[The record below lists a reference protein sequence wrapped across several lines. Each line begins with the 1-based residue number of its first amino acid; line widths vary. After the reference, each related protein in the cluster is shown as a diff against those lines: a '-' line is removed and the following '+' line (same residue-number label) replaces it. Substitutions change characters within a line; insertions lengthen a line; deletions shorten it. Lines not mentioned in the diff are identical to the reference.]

1 MSKKQTEAHK
11 NGSGYILLDFDEKTK
26 AVNLDVSGNDGD
38 FGSFRNDASILWTV
52 AQSYMTS
59 CKVLLKSIENG
70 FENSDRYLVT
80 NLIIPYYFNF
90 RHYIE
95 VSLKAITL
103 WANKSEY
110 KKIHGLSELFKD
122 VKESIGAILT
132 KPEMWNSN
140 VKKDDVSERLEKV
153 NEYLLDLEKNISIV
167 EQNETSVEYYRF
179 IFETNNQL
187 EKAKISFDYKKE
199 FELYNNTVRLINS
212 IVNNL
217 RVLIYIF
224 APTLK

>member
-1 MSKKQTEAHK
+1 MSEKQKEAPK
-11 NGSGYILLDFDEKTK
+11 NGSGYILLDFDEKTET
-26 AVNLDVSGNDGD
+26 VNLDVSGNDGD

-103 WANKSEY
+103 WANKSNY
-110 KKIHGLSELFKD
+110 KTIHGLSELFTD
-122 VKESIGAILT
+122 VKQSIGAILT

-140 VKKDDVSERLEKV
+140 VKKDEVSERMAK
-153 NEYLLDLEKNISIV
+153 YLLDLEKNISIV

-187 EKAKISFDYKKE
+187 KKIF
-199 FELYNNTVRLINS
+199 
-212 IVNNL
+212 
-217 RVLIYIF
+217 
-224 APTLK
+224 

>member
-1 MSKKQTEAHK
+1 MSEKQTAAPK

-26 AVNLDVSGNDGD
+26 TINLDIIGNDGD

-70 FENSDRYLVT
+70 FENSDRYLVI

-90 RHYIE
+90 RQYIE

-103 WANKSEY
+103 WANKSDY
-110 KKIHGLSELFKD
+110 KKIHVLSKLFTD
-122 VKESIGAILT
+122 VNDSIGAILT
-132 KPEMWNSN
+132 KPEIWNSN
-140 VKKDDVSERLEKV
+140 VKEEEVSECLEKV
-153 NEYLLDLEKNISIV
+153 NKYLLDLEKNISIV

-187 EKAKISFDYKKE
+187 KKAKISFDYKKE
-199 FELYNNTVRLINS
+199 IELYNNTVRLINS

-217 RVLIYIF
+217 RDLIYIF
-224 APTLK
+224 APILK

>member
-1 MSKKQTEAHK
+1 MSENQTVAPK

-26 AVNLDVSGNDGD
+26 TINLDVSGNDGD

-70 FENSDRYLVT
+70 FENSDRYLVI

-90 RHYIE
+90 RQYIE

-103 WANKSEY
+103 WANKSDY
-110 KKIHGLSELFKD
+110 KKIHVLSKLFTD
-122 VKESIGAILT
+122 VNDSIGAILT
-132 KPEMWNSN
+132 KPEIWNSN
-140 VKKDDVSERLEKV
+140 VKEEEVSECLEKV
-153 NEYLLDLEKNISIV
+153 NKYLLDLKKNISIV
-167 EQNETSVEYYRF
+167 EQNETSFEYYRF

-187 EKAKISFDYKKE
+187 KKTKISFDYKKE
-199 FELYNNTVRLINS
+199 IELYNNTVQLINS

>member
-1 MSKKQTEAHK
+1 M
-11 NGSGYILLDFDEKTK
+11 
-26 AVNLDVSGNDGD
+26 
-38 FGSFRNDASILWTV
+38 
-52 AQSYMTS
+52 
-59 CKVLLKSIENG
+59 
-70 FENSDRYLVT
+70 VT

-103 WANKSEY
+103 WTNKSNY
-110 KKIHGLSELFKD
+110 KKIHGLSELFTD
-122 VKESIGAILT
+122 VNDSIKAILT

-140 VKKDDVSERLEKV
+140 VKKDDVSEHLEKV

-187 EKAKISFDYKKE
+187 KKTKISFDYKKE
-199 FELYNNTVRLINS
+199 IELYNNTVRLINS

-217 RVLIYIF
+217 RVLVYIF
-224 APTLK
+224 APILK

>member
-1 MSKKQTEAHK
+1 M
-11 NGSGYILLDFDEKTK
+11 
-26 AVNLDVSGNDGD
+26 
-38 FGSFRNDASILWTV
+38 
-52 AQSYMTS
+52 
-59 CKVLLKSIENG
+59 
-70 FENSDRYLVT
+70 
-80 NLIIPYYFNF
+80 
-90 RHYIE
+90 
-95 VSLKAITL
+95 KAITL

-110 KKIHGLSELFKD
+110 KKKHGLSELFKD
-122 VKESIGAILT
+122 VKKFIGAILT

-153 NEYLLDLEKNISIV
+153 NEYLLDLEKNINIV

-199 FELYNNTVRLINS
+199 IELYNNTVRLINN

-224 APTLK
+224 APTLR